1 MRSDMGDKDGK
12 TEKPTPKRI
21 RDSRKR
27 GEVAKSPDVVA
38 AVALFVFAM
47 LFVPLCEFSINHFSP
62 YFVNYLE
69 MLANPDQM
77 IGSLG
82 KIAFQAILMI
92 FIMTGPFMLI
102 AIVIGIVGNIVQVG
116 LLFTATPIK
125 PDFKKLNPLNGLKQ
139 MFSLRALQNL
149 AKSLVKLIIVGYLCY
164 RKYVE
169 TIPTLTSLSEVGTG
183 KVLLFMLNICKDLA
197 TQIGILLVVVSVF
210 DYAFQRYTHMKSLKM
225 SKQEIKDEMKQ
236 MEGDPQVKAQRKAR
250 HREMIRNAVAQV
262 KDATVVLANPTHL
275 AIAIKYDAEGAGV
288 PQVLAKGADDVA
300 MRIKEEAKRQNVP
313 VIENKPLARALYPKV
328 DAGDFIP
335 VEFYE
340 AIAEVIALVYKLE
353 QEAKGKI

>member
-1 MRSDMGDKDGK
+1 MARRKKERKEEEASEAWLLPYSDMLTLLLGLF
-12 TEKPTPKRI
+12 I
-21 RDSRKR
+21 VVSAMSNVDSNKFN
-27 GEVAKSPDVVA
+27 
-38 AVALFVFAM
+38 ALKN
-47 LFVPLCEFSINHFSP
+47 EFSQVMS
-62 YFVNYLE
+62 L
-69 MLANPDQM
+69 NP
-77 IGSLG
+77 
-82 KIAFQAILMI
+82 
-92 FIMTGPFMLI
+92 
-102 AIVIGIVGNIVQVG
+102 IVIGIVGNIVQVG

-164 RKYVE
+164 KKYVE

-236 MEGDPQVKAQRKAR
+236 MEGDLQVKVQRKAK

-262 KDATVVLANPTHL
+262 KDVTVVLANPTHL
-275 AIAIKYDAEGAGV
+275 AIA
-288 PQVLAKGADDVA
+288 
-300 MRIKEEAKRQNVP
+300 RIKEEAKKQNVP
-313 VIENKPLARALYPKV
+313 IIENKPLARALYPKV
-328 DAGDFIP
+328 DDGDFIP

-340 AIAEVIALVYKLE
+340 AIAEVIAFVYKLE
-353 QEAKGKI
+353 QEEKGKI

>member
-125 PDFKKLNPLNGLKQ
+125 LDFKKLNPLNGLKQ

-164 RKYVE
+164 KKYVE

-236 MEGDPQVKAQRKAR
+236 MEGDPQVKAQRKAK

-262 KDATVVLANPTHL
+262 KD
-275 AIAIKYDAEGAGV
+275 AGV

-300 MRIKEEAKRQNVP
+300 MRIKEEAKKQNVP
-313 VIENKPLARALYPKV
+313 IIENKPLARALYPKV

>member
-1 MRSDMGDKDGK
+1 MISC
-12 TEKPTPKRI
+12 
-21 RDSRKR
+21 RKQISLSM
-27 GEVAKSPDVVA
+27 KLS
-38 AVALFVFAM
+38 
-47 LFVPLCEFSINHFSP
+47 CIC
-62 YFVNYLE
+62 
-69 MLANPDQM
+69 ANPDQM

-164 RKYVE
+164 KKYVE

-236 MEGDPQVKAQRKAR
+236 MEGDPQV
-250 HREMIRNAVAQV
+250 
-262 KDATVVLANPTHL
+262 
-275 AIAIKYDAEGAGV
+275 
-288 PQVLAKGADDVA
+288 
-300 MRIKEEAKRQNVP
+300 
-313 VIENKPLARALYPKV
+313 
-328 DAGDFIP
+328 
-335 VEFYE
+335 
-340 AIAEVIALVYKLE
+340 
-353 QEAKGKI
+353 